1 MEIQKRLEAIRKQ
14 IEAIPAMLDGA
25 LLTKHNRTVR
35 KDGTINISPEYYT
48 FQYLG
53 TDGKRKWKRI
63 PKGAKPG
70 VERLVRAGAR
80 YRQLVRQYASL
91 MTEASLAGDAKK
103 KINPPPASPGIREH
117 RERPSSH

>member
-1 MEIQKRLEAIRKQ
+1 MEIQKRLATIRKQ
-14 IEAIPAMLDGA
+14 IEAIPAMLDGV

-35 KDGTINISPEYYT
+35 KDGTVNISPENFT

-70 VERLVRAGAR
+70 VERLVRAGTH
-80 YRQLVRQYASL
+80 YRQLVREYASL

-103 KINPPPASPGIREH
+103 KD
-117 RERPSSH
+117 